1 MLSRVGPIIN
11 FICGCGIFTI
21 RLGNPFPP
29 SSSSSSNHCRH
40 SNQCVCVCA
49 FANWTQTI
57 PHRNRFFLAFANE
70 KNQAGEKEN
79 RSNLNNN
86 ARITYK
92 TPWMWCHIMRIN
104 EIWPDTQIYYI
115 SSITISLVKIPTNKE
130 WRQKSTKRKKNG
142 IQQHREEHPFS
153 AQFKK
158 QNEWGEKI

>member
-21 RLGNPFPP
+21 RLGNPLPP
-29 SSSSSSNHCRH
+29 SSSSSSNHCI
-40 SNQCVCVCA
+40 CVCICQLD
-49 FANWTQTI
+49 ANDSTSKS
-57 PHRNRFFLAFANE
+57 FFLGVCQRKKSSRRN
-70 KNQAGEKEN
+70 EN

-86 ARITYK
+86 AKITYK

-130 WRQKSTKRKKNG
+130 WRQKSTKRKNG

-158 QNEWGEKI
+158 QNE